1 MLDEMKVMKRARPA
15 VKKIAQDAVAGA
27 SLLQEPHEGQ
37 APDLDNQVRHDVVS
51 SSSSWVRIIKHGL
64 CAGGAPAQLCTAAS
78 TAIWTRMLR
87 HAWSHASFK
96 GSPTRQKPCQT
107 TLAAVGPNESH
118 VIRAGE
124 VLTGKAWVEPS
135 CEVLCHFEPR

>member
-15 VKKIAQDAVAGA
+15 VKKIAQDAAAGA
-27 SLLQEPHEGQ
+27 SLVQEPHEGQ
-37 APDLDNQVRHDVVS
+37 APDLDNQVRHDVDSSSSSSS

-64 CAGGAPAQLCTAAS
+64 CAGGAPAKLCTEAS

-96 GSPTRQKPCQT
+96 GSPTPQKPCQT
-107 TLAAVGPNESH
+107 TLAT

-124 VLTGKAWVEPS
+124 VFTGKAWVEPS
-135 CEVLCHFEPR
+135 CEVLCHFETR